1 MSLDNKQ
8 MTGASSDNQGS
19 GINHWLR
26 LSDEMALYI
35 LHHLPQESLKTVS
48 LVNKRFRD
56 LSRDD
61 SLWTELTL
69 DYEDIKHSAESC
81 RKLVERCKKLA
92 SIKISNKL
100 SNWKTLNIMTVV
112 IRAKESV

>member
-8 MTGASSDNQGS
+8 MTEASVDDKGS

-35 LHHLPQESLKTVS
+35 LRHLPQTSLKTVS
-48 LVNKRFRD
+48 LVNKKLRD

-69 DYEDIKHSAESC
+69 DYQDIKHNEESC
-81 RKLVERCKKLA
+81 INLVQKCKKLV
-92 SIKISNKL
+92 SLKISNN
-100 SNWKTLNIMTVV
+100 SYNCGH
-112 IRAKESV
+112 